1 MESGYVM
8 GRKDWYYV
16 HLPKLLIKRLD
27 QFLQTPRAKS
37 MGMSSKPELL
47 RHMINQFLDE
57 QEALYN
63 KMDFVGD
70 LILEMKDHDHV
81 VFTYNN
87 ESQFNEIVNAFVKR
101 GIDHNQ
107 INALVIFTKEQQK
120 FIESLDKIENVNL
133 LFNSQD
139 IVIIPA
145 DEGFSDDGSFSVMPS
160 LNSMRNIAE
169 LVKQKSKNGLNVLA
183 TLPTKLIEQGRYED
197 AVQLE
202 NMYNE
207 AIKGFEIPI
216 TVLCLYKT
224 VPENL
229 EDPFSKYHDLIIKR
243 TASSQSLQKFIK
255 TEK

>member
-1 MESGYVM
+1 M

-16 HLPKLLIKRLD
+16 HFPKLLIKRLD

-47 RHMINQFLDE
+47 RHVINQFLDE

-63 KMDFVGD
+63 KMDYVGD
-70 LILEMKDHDHV
+70 VILEMKDRDHI

-87 ESQFNEIVNAFVKR
+87 ESQFKEIVNAYVRR
-101 GIDHNQ
+101 GIDRNQ
-107 INALVIFTKEQQK
+107 INVLLIYKKEQNK
-120 FIESLDKIENVNL
+120 FIESIDRVKNVDL

-139 IVIIPA
+139 IMIIPA
-145 DEGFSDDGSFSVMPS
+145 DEGFYDDGNFSAMPS
-160 LNSMRNIAE
+160 LNSIRDIGE
-169 LVKQKSKNGLNVLA
+169 LAKRKSKDGLNILA

-197 AVQLE
+197 ALQLE
-202 NMYNE
+202 NMSNE

-216 TVLCLYKT
+216 TVLCLYKA

-229 EDPFSKYHDLIIKR
+229 EDRFSEYHDLIIKR
-243 TASSQSLQKFIK
+243 SAAITSTGLQ
-255 TEK
+255 

>member
-1 MESGYVM
+1 M

-63 KMDFVGD
+63 KMDYVGD
-70 LILEMKDHDHV
+70 FILEMKDRDHI

-87 ESQFNEIVNAFVKR
+87 EAQFKEIVNAYVKR

-107 INALVIFTKEQQK
+107 INVLLIYTKEQQK
-120 FIESLDKIENVNL
+120 FIGSIDRFENANL

-139 IVIIPA
+139 IIIIPA
-145 DEGFSDDGSFSVMPS
+145 DECFYDDGSFSAMPS
-160 LNSMRNIAE
+160 LSSLRDIGE
-169 LVKQKSKNGLNVLA
+169 LAKQKSKNGLNVLA
-183 TLPTKLIEQGRYED
+183 TLPTKLIEEGRYED
-197 AVQLE
+197 ALQLE
-202 NMYNE
+202 NTSNE
-207 AIKGFEIPI
+207 AIKGFEMPI
-216 TVLCLYKT
+216 TVLCLYKAI
-224 VPENL
+224 PENL
-229 EDPFSKYHDLIIKR
+229 EDRFSEYHDLIVKR
-243 TASSQSLQKFIK
+243 SAATTSTNLQ
-255 TEK
+255 